1 MITAYNET
9 TSEITLTLNSTELV
23 DLSTGFLH
31 GLTQDRSTTL
41 ILLVALVGKET
52 NMVESLAT
60 RLKGKVPDS
69 ALVVLL
75 TLAQQ
80 LHDLPTSEFKKMMA
94 EDAE

>member
-1 MITAYNET
+1 M
-9 TSEITLTLNSTELV
+9 
-23 DLSTGFLH
+23 
-31 GLTQDRSTTL
+31 
-41 ILLVALVGKET
+41 ALVGKET